1 MSLFCINLFF
11 YGWLNNN
18 FRWEMVII
26 LGWNLKKIQKSLNGF
41 IMYNNLNLNLKEND
55 DNFGIKLK

>member
-26 LGWNLKKIQKSLNGF
+26 LGWNLKKIQKNLNGF

-55 DNFGIKLK
+55 DDFGIKLK

>member
-26 LGWNLKKIQKSLNGF
+26 LGWNWKKIQKSLNGF

-55 DNFGIKLK
+55 DDFGIKLK

>member
-55 DNFGIKLK
+55 DDFGSKLK

>member
-41 IMYNNLNLNLKEND
+41 IMYNNLNLNLKEKD
-55 DNFGIKLK
+55 DDFGIKLK

>member
-55 DNFGIKLK
+55 DDFGIKLK